1 MKREVTA
8 IGDVSIS
15 VGWENNHLVLILENC
30 GQNSV
35 EIDIRYQCIN
45 ESYTRSWYHCSLSH
59 GSPETLNLPEAFK
72 KWEKL
77 YFQVGKEKS
86 GPDSIEILKKLSGE
100 VEKLGKIRHAQHGN
114 EQLNTELV
122 QEKSSAPG
130 HEQQPFLFNS
140 QLAEKQRSD
149 PFAPLSKT
157 LEKIKKK
164 RLSKIAPCQYGD
176 EQLSTELVQQTNPL
190 SRRDLQN
197 QEKNITSKLENKN
210 SQLECTTAERK
221 EMVDS
226 FKKRDTE
233 LVQENSKPKTMLDTQ
248 TDATLRSPAEVFCQA
263 ANYILQMS
271 FTQEEK
277 TTQVS
282 ILMSEAIEVELGK
295 FREQLGK
302 QGHYLL
308 SAANQQLAKL
318 KELTQFK
325 LSEMPPPE
333 KFPRNQPKEL
343 AKLILANE
351 PASEGQFPYLGKLG
365 KTYWEDLKAYKSRL
379 PQILGETQ
387 TILYRIVIL
396 LVDGFSPYR
405 AHSSEEA
412 EVAHSFYKDH
422 LPNILQ
428 IAGLELVPIEIG
440 QTEADAR
447 IHDIQ
452 GTRSGAFKR
461 GVIADIIQHGVR
473 RASDQKIIKKPV
485 VMRGEPE

>member
-1 MKREVTA
+1 MKREITA
-8 IGDVSIS
+8 IGNVSIS

-35 EIDIRYQCIN
+35 EIDIRYRCIN
-45 ESYTRSWYHCSLSH
+45 ESYTRSWYRCFLSQ
-59 GSPETLNLPEAFK
+59 GYPETLNLPEKFK
-72 KWEKL
+72 QWEGL

-86 GPDSIEILKKLSGE
+86 GPDAIEVLKKLSGE
-100 VEKLGKIRHAQHGN
+100 VEKQEKIRHAQQGN
-114 EQLNTELV
+114 AQLSTELV
-122 QEKSSAPG
+122 QEKSFPPG
-130 HEQQPFLFNS
+130 YEQQPFLSNS
-140 QLAEKQRSD
+140 QLTEQQQSD

-157 LEKIKKK
+157 LDEMKRK
-164 RLSKIAPCQYGD
+164 RLSRIAPWQSGD

-190 SRRDLQN
+190 SKRDLQN
-197 QEKNITSKLENKN
+197 QEKNITSKLQNKS
-210 SQLECTTAERK
+210 SQLECPTAERK

-226 FKKRDTE
+226 FKERDTE
-233 LVQENSKPKTMLDTQ
+233 LVQENGKPKTMLDTR
-248 TDATLRSPAEVFCQA
+248 TDATLGSPEEVFCQA

-271 FTQEEK
+271 FTQQEK
-277 TTQVS
+277 TIQVP
-282 ILMSEAIEVELGK
+282 ILMSEAIEVELSK
-295 FREQLGK
+295 FRERLGK
-302 QGHYLL
+302 QEHYLL
-308 SAANQQLAKL
+308 SAANQQLAKV
-318 KELTQFK
+318 KELTEFK

-333 KFPRNQPKEL
+333 KFPKNQPKEL
-343 AKLILANE
+343 AKLILADE
-351 PASEGQFPYLGKLG
+351 LASEVQFPYLGKLG

-379 PQILGETQ
+379 PQVLGETQ

-422 LPNILQ
+422 IPNILQ

-440 QTEADAR
+440 QTKADAR

-452 GTRSGAFKR
+452 GTRSGAFQR

-473 RASDQKIIKKPV
+473 RSSDQKIIRKPV